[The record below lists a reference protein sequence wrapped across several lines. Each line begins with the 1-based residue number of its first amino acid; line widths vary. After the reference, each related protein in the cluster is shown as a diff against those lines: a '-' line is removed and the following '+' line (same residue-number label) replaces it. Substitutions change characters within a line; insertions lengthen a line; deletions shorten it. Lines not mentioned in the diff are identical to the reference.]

1 MMPEKKS
8 TSNNNRFTASITL
21 EAGGGPEKNLS
32 SRVEF
37 ENQPEQTQN
46 LVNRKMNQFFT
57 ASKIGQQH
65 MLENDNDQELA
76 RYLKN
81 TSYKEYIEHYAKEH
95 GASASQDKI
104 LEDCQKVSKDG
115 YKDEDVAWA
124 AEAANQAQENLAKR
138 KFYDK
143 SNRFSNLLSMG
154 GSGKWT
160 PEANRERMHES
171 GEKSWWRGEK
181 GSRGM
186 GYTIN
191 DTPYEV
197 TASSR
202 EGSFF
207 SYTRTQAHSLLQ
219 GLAAAGLLGEDIDIT
234 LHTNDPRL
242 ARKQIKS
249 LVDECRKKGIPLSSI
264 RIKPHPDLVKEKGF
278 KDNATLEDY
287 VMDAHNE
294 RYPGH
299 NDWNSRYADWN
310 STLDPAWANESIKKG
325 ALDKSQPAHKAV
337 YNELGTYDTVDKERD
352 DVVDKQIEHR
362 NNIEADLQTTK
373 KNLTAK
379 EKELK
384 EPSEGPE
391 TDQSIQQEAKL
402 KEEVNAL
409 KIDEQ
414 FLSIKKDLQDI
425 GKALDSPKTD
435 GNNSTAEV
443 NNGNLTKNND
453 GTYSNTG
460 PVLKINELNAKENP
474 KLLEKINN
482 DPEIAQLKSKVEKAN
497 EHDEK
502 LLDGEIDKA
511 MGDYKNLK
519 NLDALDAL
527 VKEVADLEQSHES
540 EPDQKKQQELN
551 NKITQKKSEI
561 EALNEGLNLTGTA
574 SPDREKLKT
583 ETLEKL
589 RTSWNKRCALKGRGL
604 KHQIKEN
611 EIKEIA
617 DQSVASVNEVKK
629 SWKGGEVLG
638 AVSRNTLNVR
648 KFKYAAEKRVESTKV
663 KPNDTSERLDK
674 NLANKL

>member
-1 MMPEKKS
+1 MPDPNG
-8 TSNNNRFTASITL
+8 TTAISASKRPPA
-21 EAGGGPEKNLS
+21 AGGGPGYNSDKNNLTS
-32 SRVEF
+32 SVEF
-37 ENQPEQTQN
+37 TNQPEQTQN

-65 MLENDNDQELA
+65 MLKDDQQLQY
-76 RYLKN
+76 YLEKEA
-81 TSYKEYIEHYAKEH
+81 YKSTIEIWAKGVP
-95 GASASQDKI
+95 GAPASQEKI
-104 LEDCQKVSKDG
+104 LEGCQKVSKDG
-115 YKDEDVAWA
+115 YKEVAWA
-124 AEAANQAQENLAKR
+124 AEAANQAQKNLAKR
-138 KFYDK
+138 NFYDK
-143 SNRFSNLLSMG
+143 SNRFTEVLGLG
-154 GSGKWT
+154 RSGKKT

-234 LHTNDPRL
+234 LHTNDPKL

-278 KDNATLEDY
+278 KDDATLEDY
-287 VMDAHNE
+287 VMDAHNG

-299 NDWNSRYADWN
+299 RPGSLTSKYADWN
-310 STLDPAWANESIKKG
+310 STLDPKWAKTSIDKG

-337 YNELGTYDTVDKERD
+337 YNELGTYDTIDNERV
-352 DVVDKQIEHR
+352 DVVDKQKDHR
-362 NNIEADLQTTK
+362 NNIAANLQTTQES
-373 KNLTAK
+373 LTAK
-379 EKELK
+379 EEELNK
-384 EPSEGPE
+384 PPAENP
-391 TDQSIQQEAKL
+391 TDQSIKQKAKL

-414 FLSIKKDLQDI
+414 YLSIKKDLQDI
-425 GKALDSPKTD
+425 GGALDSPKTD
-435 GNNSTAEV
+435 ELINDKH
-443 NNGNLTKNND
+443 LTKNDKD

-460 PVLKINELNAKENP
+460 PVLKINKLNAKENP
-474 KLLEKINN
+474 KLLEKIDN

-497 EHDEK
+497 KHDET

-511 MGDYKNLK
+511 MGEYKNLK
-519 NLDALDAL
+519 NLDALE
-527 VKEVADLEQSHES
+527 KEVADLKQSHES
-540 EPDQKKQQELN
+540 EPDQK
-551 NKITQKKSEI
+551 NKEKLENQITQKQSEI
-561 EALNEGLNLTGTA
+561 EALTKGLKLTGTA

-589 RTSWNKRCALKGRGL
+589 RTSWNKRCALKGRNPQ
-604 KHQIKEN
+604 HQIKEDK
-611 EIKEIA
+611 IKEIA

-648 KFKYAAEKRVESTKV
+648 KFKDAAEKRVETTKV
-663 KPNDTSERLDK
+663 KPNDTENPHL
-674 NLANKL
+674 NMLNKL